1 MYQPFWVK
9 NMIKLDGKKV
19 AAAQDEKMAQRVADL
34 KDKGVTPGI
43 AVILVGDNSASA
55 VYVRNKQRR
64 AEKLGMNSQLI
75 HFQADV
81 TEKELLEK
89 IDELNHD
96 PEIDGFLVQLPLPD
110 HIDEDRV
117 INAIDSKKDVDGFA
131 PENVGHLWIGEPQTK
146 PATAAGILMM
156 LDYYDVDLDGKNVV
170 IIGRSNI
177 VGKPVAAMMLD
188 KNATVTVAHSH
199 TKNLKELAK
208 TADVLVVAI
217 GRAKMINK
225 DYVKDGAVVID
236 VGMDRDENGKLCGDV
251 DFDDVESTASMMT
264 PVPGGVGPM
273 TITALMD
280 QVIEIAEKRANG

>member
-1 MYQPFWVK
+1 
-9 NMIKLDGKKV
+9 MIKLDGKKV
-19 AAAQDEKMAQRVADL
+19 AAALDEKMTQRVSEL
-34 KDKGVTPGI
+34 KKKGVTPGI
-43 AVILVGDNSASA
+43 AVVLVGDNSASA

-64 AEKLGMNSQLI
+64 AEKLGMKSELI
-75 HFQADV
+75 HLNEDV
-81 TEKELLEK
+81 SETELLTK
-89 IDELNHD
+89 ITELNND
-96 PEIDGFLVQLPLPD
+96 PTIDGFLVQLPLPT
-110 HIDEDRV
+110 HIDEDRI
-117 INAIDSKKDVDGFA
+117 INSIDSKKDVDGFT
-131 PENVGHLWIGEPQTK
+131 PDNVGHLWIGDPQTK

-177 VGKPVAAMMLD
+177 VGKPVAAMMLA
-188 KNATVTVAHSH
+188 KNATVTITHSH

-208 TADVLVVAI
+208 TADILVVAI
-217 GRAKMINK
+217 GRAKFVNK

-251 DFDDVESTASMMT
+251 DFDDVKDLAAMMT